1 MIKVGDFVK
10 IINPNL
16 NHHYG
21 KIYQVFEVDPC
32 VYDEQKQWVM
42 TVDHLWFETS
52 DFVLTPSPASTKLE
66 ATFAATEWS
75 KVVEEK
81 VVFNAPVMLK
91 RAADI
96 MQERGKQYDSP
107 EGERSMEQIVKAF
120 NIITKNQLTESQGWL
135 FMVLLKMVRDNARDK
150 GHQDSC
156 EDLIAYASLY
166 GESRLS

>member
-1 MIKVGDFVK
+1 MIKVGDYVKVVEPNSKYYGQTCKVTFVYYNGS
-10 IINPNL
+10 IETTEC
-16 NHHYG
+16 G
-21 KIYQVFEVDPC
+21 VFHPCEV
-32 VYDEQKQWVM
+32 
-42 TVDHLWFETS
+42 
-52 DFVLTPSPASTKLE
+52 VLTPSQLE
-66 ATFAATEWS
+66 AAFEASDWEEVDPDYKEVEPAKVTFT
-75 KVVEEK
+75 
-81 VVFNAPVMLK
+81 APTMLQ

-120 NIITKNQLTESQGWL
+120 NIITKNELTEAQGWL